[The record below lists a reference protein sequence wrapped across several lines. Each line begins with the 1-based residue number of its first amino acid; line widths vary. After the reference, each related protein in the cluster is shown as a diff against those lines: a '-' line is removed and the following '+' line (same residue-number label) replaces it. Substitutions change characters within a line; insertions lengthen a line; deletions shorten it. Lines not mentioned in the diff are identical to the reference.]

1 MFDLPVTVVT
11 GYLGSGKTTHINRR
25 LKQAEG
31 IRYAVLINDFGDL
44 NIDVELIED
53 QTASSINL
61 MNGCVCCSI
70 GNDVEGALEQLRAV
84 SNSIDWV
91 LLEASG
97 VADSK
102 RVRNQVLNWPGFE
115 LRDVLSLVDV
125 TLIRKLVD
133 DKFIGNHIRQQL
145 VLADRLV
152 LTKTDLV
159 SENDVREVESWLSQ
173 FSSQVAENETHPDF
187 FTQSYLS
194 ETPISRKQLS
204 VWLERL
210 THAVRIKGFVY
221 LKDDPDNAYL
231 LQWVEAKWTLDKLGP
246 WQGRSKTRIV
256 TISSEPSGLGSP
268 EKIIL

>member
-115 LRDVLSLVDV
+115 LRDVLS
-125 TLIRKLVD
+125 
-133 DKFIGNHIRQQL
+133 
-145 VLADRLV
+145 
-152 LTKTDLV
+152 
-159 SENDVREVESWLSQ
+159 
-173 FSSQVAENETHPDF
+173 DF
-187 FTQSYLS
+187 FATCFCC
-194 ETPISRKQLS
+194 
-204 VWLERL
+204 V
-210 THAVRIKGFVY
+210 F
-221 LKDDPDNAYL
+221 
-231 LQWVEAKWTLDKLGP
+231 
-246 WQGRSKTRIV
+246 
-256 TISSEPSGLGSP
+256 
-268 EKIIL
+268 